1 LSRFSSSTV
10 AAAARLEPVFET
22 LPVRTDLDEA
32 RTVDKGATVDN
43 YDTL

>member
-1 LSRFSSSTV
+1 VSRFSSSIV
-10 AAAARLEPVFET
+10 AAAARLEPMFEM
-22 LPVRTDLDEA
+22 LSVRTDLDEA